1 MNTQTIFGQAV
12 AIRKSIRAAMP
23 SQKPTQFAVHLPQ
36 PKRYPTSLSSK
47 SAASPP
53 KATFELGTL
62 HNEAVIFIR
71 FSYDAQLV
79 GRVRQLTG
87 VRWSR
92 SQKAWYVRDNDHY
105 RQLFKLIP
113 RECGKEALMKV
124 SDANRPALQR
134 FIDTL
139 RLKGYSHNTE
149 NTYRNEFAQLL
160 LLLGDVHV
168 DTMTPELLRSYM
180 LYCTTELKLSEAH
193 LHSRLNAIKFYFEQ
207 VLQQEKFFAEIP
219 RPKKHSTL
227 PKHIST
233 RDVKKL
239 FECTENIKHNTML
252 KLCYGMGL
260 RVSEIVALKVKH
272 IDSGNMQVLIE
283 KAKGKKDRYANLPE
297 SLLEQLRQYFKE
309 YRPKEYLFE
318 GQYGGQYSTR
328 SAQAVFEQAM
338 KRASINKK
346 VGIHGLRHSYATH
359 LMEAGTDIGHI
370 QKLLG
375 HANITTT
382 LIYAQVTNRDTKKV
396 KSPLDSL

>member
-1 MNTQTIFGQAV
+1 MQAQVPITTISTTV
-12 AIRKSIRAAMP
+12 
-23 SQKPTQFAVHLPQ
+23 T
-36 PKRYPTSLSSK
+36 
-47 SAASPP
+47 
-53 KATFELGTL
+53 ELTYEPGKL
-62 HNEAVIFIR
+62 HDRQVIFIR
-71 FSYDAQLV
+71 FAYNPELNKQ
-79 GRVRQLTG
+79 VRQLTG

-92 SQKAWYVRDNDHY
+92 SQKAWYVTDNAHY
-105 RQLFKLIP
+105 RQLFGLVLQEPSKY
-113 RECGKEALMKV
+113 ALVRV
-124 SDANRPALQR
+124 SEINRPALER
-134 FIDTL
+134 FVETI
-139 RLKGYSHNTE
+139 RLKGYSPNTE

-160 LLLGDVHV
+160 LLLKDVHV
-168 DTMTPELLRSYM
+168 DTLDPERLRSYM

-193 LHSRLNAIKFYFEQ
+193 LHSRLNAIKFYFEK
-207 VLQQEKFFAEIP
+207 VLNREQFFADIP

-239 FECTENIKHNTML
+239 FDCTENLKHNTML

-260 RVSEIVALKVKH
+260 RVSEIVALKVAH

-283 KAKGKKDRYANLPE
+283 KGKGKKDRYANLPE

-318 GQYGGQYSTR
+318 GQYGGQYSVR
-328 SAQAVFEQAM
+328 SAQNVFKAAL
-338 KRASINKK
+338 KRANINKDA
-346 VGIHGLRHSYATH
+346 GIHSLRHSYATH

-382 LIYAQVTNRDTKKV
+382 LIYAQVSNRDIKKV